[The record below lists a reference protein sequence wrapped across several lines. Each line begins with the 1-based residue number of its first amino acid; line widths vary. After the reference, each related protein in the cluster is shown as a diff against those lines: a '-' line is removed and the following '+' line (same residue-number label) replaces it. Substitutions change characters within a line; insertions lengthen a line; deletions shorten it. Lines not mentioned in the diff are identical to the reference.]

1 MRLHDPLKFF
11 IFITIALTLTALLV
25 PVALEAQLAKSIET
39 GLLVE
44 VAPPWDTIDQGVAE
58 CVLDALKYAESSG
71 YALILRVNSYGGYLD
86 SAFAIGDAIYD
97 SRVPVLAFIEGK
109 ALSAATLIVLS
120 ADVVGVKRGS
130 ILGAMKPV
138 IVNPVTG
145 EVQFVNESKI
155 IEPVVKKAV
164 VYAERSGRNTSL
176 VMEMVYQAKTVDSTE
191 AVRLGLADYETN
203 TLEELLE
210 RLSGKVIKRGD
221 VMYEL
226 KIKRLEA
233 YSCSLRSRFLS
244 ALSNAYLANLLLSI
258 GVLTFIFALV
268 SGRFVV
274 LPIAIALILLGLIST
289 GVSPNTIS
297 LLFIVL
303 GAALLAVEL
312 FVIPG
317 FGFVGISGIILLL
330 LGFALL
336 PMYIPTGVAP
346 TEEYVA
352 ALRAFLIGVSV
363 ALGGF
368 FGLVM
373 FKVIEIKRKK
383 PISYT
388 PEGKVGV
395 ALDEIKPGSIG
406 YVKVEGEYWRATSTE
421 EIKPSE
427 GVVVVKIREDG
438 VLVVKKKS

>member
-1 MRLHDPLKFF
+1 MRLHKPLEFF
-11 IFITIALTLTALLV
+11 IPIAIALTALLA
-25 PVALEAQLAKSIET
+25 PVALEAQLARSIEA

-44 VAPPWDTIDQGVAE
+44 IAPPWDTIDQGVAE
-58 CVLDALKYAESSG
+58 CVLDALKYAETSG
-71 YALILRVNSYGGYLD
+71 YALILRINSYGGYLD
-86 SAFAIGDAIYD
+86 AAFAIGDAIYD

-109 ALSAATLIVLS
+109 ALSAATLIALP

-164 VYAERSGRNTSL
+164 AYAERSGRNASL

-210 RLSGKVIKRGD
+210 RLSGKVVRRGD
-221 VMYEL
+221 VTYEL
-226 KIKRLEA
+226 KIRRLEA

-258 GVLTFIFALV
+258 GVLTAIFALV
-268 SGRFVV
+268 SGRFVA
-274 LPIAIALILLGLIST
+274 LPIAVALILLGLIST
-289 GVSPNTIS
+289 GVSPNAIS
-297 LLFIVL
+297 LLFIIL
-303 GAALLAVEL
+303 GATLLAVEL

-346 TEEYVA
+346 AEEYVA

-421 EIKPSE
+421 EIKPGE
-427 GVVVVKIREDG
+427 RVEVVKIREDG
-438 VLVVKKKS
+438 VLIVKKKG

>member
-1 MRLHDPLKFF
+1 MRLRNSLKFF
-11 IFITIALTLTALLV
+11 IPIVIALTALLA
-25 PVALEAQLAKSIET
+25 PVALEAQLARSIEA

-44 VAPPWDTIDQGVAE
+44 IAPPWDTIDQGVAE

-71 YALILRVNSYGGYLD
+71 YALILRINSYGGYLD
-86 SAFAIGDAIYD
+86 AAFTIGDAIYD

-109 ALSAATLIVLS
+109 ALSAATLIALP

-155 IEPVVKKAV
+155 VEPVVRKAV

-191 AVRLGLADYETN
+191 AVRLDLADYETN

-210 RLSGKVIKRGD
+210 RLSGKVVRRGD
-221 VMYEL
+221 VTYEL
-226 KIKRLEA
+226 KIRRLEA

-258 GVLTFIFALV
+258 GVLTAIFALV
-268 SGRFVV
+268 SGRFVA
-274 LPIAIALILLGLIST
+274 LPIAVALILLGLIST
-289 GVSPNTIS
+289 GVSPNAVS
-297 LLFIVL
+297 LLFIIL

-346 TEEYVA
+346 AEEYIA

-421 EIKPSE
+421 EIKPGE
-427 GVVVVKIREDG
+427 TVEVVKIREDG
-438 VLVVKKKS
+438 VLVVKKKG

>member
-1 MRLHDPLKFF
+1 MRLYKSLKFF
-11 IFITIALTLTALLV
+11 ISIVIALTALLA
-25 PVALEAQLAKSIET
+25 PVALEAQLARSIET

-44 VAPPWDTIDQGVAE
+44 IAPPWDTIDQGVAE

-71 YALILRVNSYGGYLD
+71 YALILRINSYGGYLD
-86 SAFAIGDAIYD
+86 AAFTIGDAIYD

-109 ALSAATLIVLS
+109 ALSAATLIALPV
-120 ADVVGVKRGS
+120 DVVGVKRGS

-164 VYAERSGRNTSL
+164 AYAERSGRNTSL

-210 RLSGKVIKRGD
+210 RLSGKVVRRGD
-221 VMYEL
+221 VTYEL
-226 KIKRLEA
+226 KIRRLEA

-258 GVLTFIFALV
+258 GVLTAIFALA
-268 SGRFVV
+268 SGRFVA
-274 LPIAIALILLGLIST
+274 LPIAVALILLGLIST
-289 GVSPNTIS
+289 GVNPNTVS
-297 LLFIVL
+297 LLFIIL
-303 GAALLAVEL
+303 GATLLAVEL

-317 FGFVGISGIILLL
+317 FGFIGISGIILLL

-346 TEEYVA
+346 AEEYIA

-373 FKVIEIKRKK
+373 FKVIEIGRKK

-395 ALDEIKPGSIG
+395 ALDEIKPGSTG

-421 EIKPSE
+421 EIKPGE
-427 GVVVVKIREDG
+427 LAEVVKIREDG